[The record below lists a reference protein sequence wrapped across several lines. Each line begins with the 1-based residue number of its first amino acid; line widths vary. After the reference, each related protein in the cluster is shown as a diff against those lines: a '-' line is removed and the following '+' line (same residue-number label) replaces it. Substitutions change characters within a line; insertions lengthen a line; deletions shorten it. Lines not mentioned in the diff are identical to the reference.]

1 MCGAG
6 GRWVQRQY
14 LVQVRG
20 HVALALDGAFAQR
33 DKVVSLALQALHHS
47 VADMHAAREAVAL
60 HAAGHIDSVSQET
73 VPGALHADDAGICRS
88 TVHPCATTPYLL
100 LR

>member
-1 MCGAG
+1 MQAG
-6 GRWVQRQY
+6 GASRVCGQY

-33 DKVVSLALQALHHS
+33 DKLVSLGLEALHHS

-60 HAAGHIDSVSQET
+60 HAAGHVHSVSQET
-73 VPGALHADDAGICRS
+73 VPGALHADDTGICRP
-88 TVHPCATTPYLL
+88 TVHPCATTPCLL
-100 LR
+100 LC